1 MTPAPDS
8 QNGQVAEAEQALFG
22 DTLVATESLPVR
34 LVVGSELDSA
44 HLQARAE
51 WLLRTLGQIESGAID
66 HDEEHPDPALRRV
79 EAKLDLTL
87 DLLSSVLQTSRPLPE
102 ETRLRWSH
110 LGVSFVSS
118 VDMSTHAQAVLHLY
132 LRPWLPTPLALPVR
146 LLAQQAEST
155 GARLWLAFELE
166 HPGLQRAL
174 DKLLF
179 RQHRRHVAQTRRES
193 HE

>member
-1 MTPAPDS
+1 MPEPDPRTL
-8 QNGQVAEAEQALFG
+8 QPDEAEQYLFG
-22 DTLVATESLPVR
+22 DTLVATESLPVS
-34 LVVGSELDSA
+34 LVVGNELDSA

-51 WLLRTLGQIESGAID
+51 WLLRTLSQIESAAID

-87 DLLSSVLQTSRPLPE
+87 DLLSSVLRTSRPLPE
-102 ETRLRWSH
+102 ETCLRWSH

-118 VDMSTHAQAVLHLY
+118 VDLPTHAQAVLHLY

-146 LLAQQAEST
+146 LLAQQAERT
-155 GARLWLAFELE
+155 GARLWLAFQLA

-179 RQHRRHVAQTRRES
+179 RQHRRQVAQKRRES
-193 HE
+193 QE